1 MYCVCELWIAVYVHD
16 VYCVCVQRVG
26 NAIVAMRRMKF
37 VTTGTEGE
45 KAESQP
51 SGATEGE
58 KAEPQPS
65 GATP

>member
-1 MYCVCELWIAVYVHD
+1 MTCI
-16 VYCVCVQRVG
+16 VCVQRVG